1 MYVFLLMYM
10 NETAGEILFGQT
22 SMLIS
27 MFCFLFLFF
36 KPSVIFIMIR
46 ENNHKYV
53 SALGYHFSTVHHY
66 PRLIKD
72 NHIAA
77 IEIHKEMLIEK
88 YASEFNYET
97 IKDNV
102 IQYNGFSVLGYDDQK
117 ALSIFSN
124 QINDGLKLKSTY
136 ITNILKCVPPG
147 DKPKNNELINCSNYF
162 IQELNNLKNLAVIV
176 ALGKVAFD
184 NCLKIYKKKFKIN
197 KKFQFKHS
205 KNYLLPDNKTLIAC
219 YHPSPRNVNTKVVTT
234 AMINKLFRKA
244 KRIAKF

>member
-1 MYVFLLMYM
+1 MNIKFKKLNKTIVKCKKCPRLSNFIKKISLEKRKQNINEKYWGKPVTGFGDLNAKLMIIGLAPAAHGG
-10 NETAGEILFGQT
+10 TRTGRAFTGDKSGD
-22 SMLIS
+22 
-27 MFCFLFLFF
+27 FLFKSL
-36 KPSVIFIMIR
+36 
-46 ENNHKYV
+46 HKV
-53 SALGYHFSTVHHY
+53 GIS
-66 PRLIKD
+66 
-72 NHIAA
+72 NQ
-77 IEIHKEMLIEK
+77 
-88 YASEFNYET
+88 N
-97 IKDNV
+97 
-102 IQYNGFSVLGYDDQK
+102 
-117 ALSIFSN
+117 FSN
-124 QINDGLKLKSTY
+124 QINDRLKLKSTY

-244 KRIAKF
+244 KRTAKF